1 MHYVLIHLVNELYR
15 FTIYLSLLDD
25 TDVFRVK
32 KSYHSKKIVKQLKK
46 EYKDDLEKTTTA
58 IPEQSTR
65 IGTKHL
71 YLIFF
76 FLSFHI
82 MHFYKAESGEFF
94 LFLNHHIPPLLSC
107 NGIYT

>member
-71 YLIFF
+71 YLFCFIFSYHA
-76 FLSFHI
+76 FL
-82 MHFYKAESGEFF
+82 
-94 LFLNHHIPPLLSC
+94 
-107 NGIYT
+107 

>member
-1 MHYVLIHLVNELYR
+1 MHYKLNHLVYEFYR

-46 EYKDDLEKTTTA
+46 EYKDDLEKTTTT

-71 YLIFF
+71 SF
-76 FLSFHI
+76 FLSF
-82 MHFYKAESGEFF
+82 FN
-94 LFLNHHIPPLLSC
+94 LFIISC
-107 NGIYT
+107 ISIKQNQGTVFCL

>member
-71 YLIFF
+71 YFYFF
-76 FLSFHI
+76 
-82 MHFYKAESGEFF
+82 Y
-94 LFLNHHIPPLLSC
+94 LFISC
-107 NGIYT
+107 ISIKQNQGTV